1 MVQSNESRINGT
13 LRGDMRK
20 MESKD
25 LKQKIQDRL
34 DQIEMLMYE
43 NYHLKN
49 PEEMMNQTLH
59 VSKFWSV
66 LSEEDRDF
74 VQGVQSSIEEGWEWN
89 K

>member
-1 MVQSNESRINGT
+1 
-13 LRGDMRK
+13 MRK

-49 PEEMMNQTLH
+49 PKEVMNQTLH
-59 VSKFWSV
+59 VSKFWSI

>member
-1 MVQSNESRINGT
+1 
-13 LRGDMRK
+13 

-49 PEEMMNQTLH
+49 PKEVMNQTLH
-59 VSKFWSV
+59 VSKFWSI

>member
-1 MVQSNESRINGT
+1 MQSNESRINGT

-49 PEEMMNQTLH
+49 PEEIMNQTLH
-59 VSKFWSV
+59 VSKFWSI

>member
-1 MVQSNESRINGT
+1 MKLREKINNRI
-13 LRGDMRK
+13 
-20 MESKD
+20 
-25 LKQKIQDRL
+25 

-49 PEEMMNQTLH
+49 PKQVYNQTLE
-59 VSKFWSV
+59 VTKFWSV

-74 VQGVQSSIEEGWEWN
+74 IQGCQSSIEEGWEW

>member
-49 PEEMMNQTLH
+49 PEEIMNQTLH
-59 VSKFWSV
+59 VSKFWSI